1 MNIYLL
7 DYKQPPFSN
16 KNRIERQKEV
26 LLFCF
31 LVFALRFNHSYP
43 YLLQPFYLIYF
54 ILLFFSERIIK
65 ICLLNYFKM
74 NSKII

>member
-54 ILLFFSERIIK
+54 ILLFFAENNKNLFIK
-65 ICLLNYFKM
+65 LFQNEQQK
-74 NSKII
+74 